1 MDQSREQRIRDRAY
15 VIWTRE
21 GCPEGREDWHWRL
34 ACEDIER
41 EDAPPAWWFGPRHTA
56 PRGRRS

>member
-21 GCPEGREDWHWRL
+21 GRPEGREDVHWRL
-34 ACEDIER
+34 ACEDIESEGR
-41 EDAPPAWWFGPRHTA
+41 PPEWRSVGLPRA
-56 PRGRRS
+56 RRV